1 MSRRGSLHLLAA
13 TLAIAAA
20 LALSSCGHCLL
31 VESREVVFEAPDGAR
46 YPGIVDVNEPHGLL
60 DEHESPLG
68 RAVVGLLIEPVDILF
83 STAIAVEAVF
93 RSDRSIVL
101 GPLGWLATLT
111 PFATAM
117 PQLHLDLFRS
127 AVIELDDAQYDAL
140 RSGDEE
146 RAVEAVRDAAR
157 DGDIVGARL
166 TSATPLVEDPKR

>member
-13 TLAIAAA
+13 ALAFAPG

-31 VESREVVFEAPDGAR
+31 IESREVVFEAPDGAR
-46 YPGIVDVNEPHGLL
+46 YPGVVDVHEPHGLL
-60 DEHESPLG
+60 DEDESPLR

-101 GPLGWLATLT
+101 GPIGWLATLT

-117 PQLHLDLFRS
+117 PQLHLHLFRS
-127 AVIELDDAQYDAL
+127 VVIELDDAQYDAL

-146 RAVEAVRDAAR
+146 RAADAIRDAAR
-157 DGDIVGARL
+157 DGQIVGARL
-166 TSATPLVEDPKR
+166 TSTTPLLEAPKR